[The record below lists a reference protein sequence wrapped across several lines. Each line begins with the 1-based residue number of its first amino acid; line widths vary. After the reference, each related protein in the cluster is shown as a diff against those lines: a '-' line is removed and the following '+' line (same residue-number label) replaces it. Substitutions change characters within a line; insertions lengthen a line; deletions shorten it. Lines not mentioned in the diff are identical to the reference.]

1 MAINPQASV
10 DAGGQFKRDGHFRPD
25 AGRIGWRD
33 RWQTFRFA
41 AWLGWQVE
49 SNWADPLLFAVY
61 TLAKPIAAAMILV
74 VMYRIIG
81 NEAADALFPG
91 MYVGNAVFMYVG
103 ALMFGVSWVIME
115 DREFFQVLKYI
126 YISSAGMFWYLA
138 GRAVA
143 KFLMTSVAVLVLLVF
158 GRMFLGVPLQWS
170 AINWGLLA
178 TVFPLG
184 ILSTIGLGFIL
195 AGVMLLAA
203 RHGVGYAEAVAGS
216 LYLLCGVVFPLDIL
230 PGWLQA
236 VGRVIPLTYW
246 VEGWRRALLDRP
258 FGTALA
264 SYSDGAI
271 VGILAVS
278 TVTILVAA
286 IAYFWAMDR
295 LARKR
300 GLIDQ
305 LTEH

>member
-1 MAINPQASV
+1 MAINPQAR
-10 DAGGQFKRDGHFRPD
+10 AGAPGHLGPD
-25 AGRIGWRD
+25 TSRVGWRD
-33 RWQTFRFA
+33 RWQTFRFS

-49 SNWADPLLFAVY
+49 SNWADPLLFTVY

-91 MYVGNAVFMYVG
+91 MYIGNAVFMYVG
-103 ALMFGVSWVIME
+103 ALMFGVSWVIIE

-143 KFLMTSVAVLVLLVF
+143 KFLVTTVATVVLLVF
-158 GRMFLGVPLQWS
+158 GRAFLGVPLQWS

-184 ILSTIGLGFIL
+184 ILTTIGLGLIL

-203 RHGVGYAEAVAGS
+203 RHGEGYAESVAGT

-236 VGRVIPLTYW
+236 VGRAIPLTYW
-246 VEGWRRALLDRP
+246 VEGIRRALVMDRP
-258 FGTALA
+258 FGTAL
-264 SYSDGAI
+264 STYSDSALI
-271 VGILAVS
+271 GILAVS
-278 TVTILVAA
+278 TAVTLVAA
-286 IAYFWAMDR
+286 VAFFRAMDR
-295 LARKR
+295 ITRQR